1 MKKQLLF
8 LVLMMLPMVASA
20 TSQIIDGIYYN
31 LDAESQTAE
40 VAFNR
45 KNPFNGDVVIP
56 ATVTFEEV
64 EYSVTGIEA
73 RAFMSRSS
81 LTSVVLPNSLKTIGN
96 LAFARSSNLS
106 SINIP
111 DGVTSIGEQAFQNC
125 TALTSIVIPNSV
137 TTIGEEAFRSCSGL
151 TSVTIGNGL
160 TSIDQFMFYSCT
172 SLTDVT
178 IGSGVENIDEQA
190 FYGCDNITKVVLNSP
205 GIVSKDYSEER
216 SISNLFGWKVK
227 EYEIGDGVRSIG
239 DNAFWN
245 CFVMTSITL
254 SNDVTRIG
262 KSAFYNCYALTSI
275 NLPDGM
281 ETIGEGAFGYC
292 KGLTAIDIPN
302 SVKKIGKYAFYCCKG
317 LTSVII
323 PENVDSIGEQ
333 AFLGCENL
341 ESITISD
348 RTIIG
353 AQAFNATA
361 WFEAQPDGMVY
372 LGGYLYAYKGQMPE
386 NTTIDVKEG
395 TLRIMDRIFSYYY
408 NIVAVHFPN
417 SLTDIGQSA
426 FYGCT
431 KLTSIHIPTGVTH
444 IGENA
449 FNDCSGLTSITVD
462 EGNAVYDSREN
473 CNGIIETA
481 SNRLIKGIKNTT
493 IPHSVTKIGPWAFS
507 YCMDLTSVSIPNVTI
522 IEEYAFSD
530 CAALTSV
537 ELGDKLTEIGNGAFW
552 ACTGLTSIDIPQS
565 VTTIG
570 SFSFSQCTSLPSI
583 VIPNSVTAIYDG
595 AFAGCTSLSTV
606 VVGAGIRNI
615 YYATFKGCS
624 SLTDMYCYAEE
635 VLETNFNYSFEDSNY
650 KNATLHVPASV
661 LEAYKSTEPW
671 YEFASIVALTD
682 SDPNPTGIKS
692 VSNSA
697 KAIERYYTIDGKLLS
712 APQRGLNII
721 KMSDGKTRKVV
732 IK

>member
-1 MKKQLLF
+1 MKKHLLF
-8 LVLMMLPMVASA
+8 LFLMMLPVAVSA
-20 TSQIIDGIYYN
+20 TPQIIDGIYYN
-31 LDAESQTAE
+31 LNAEDQTAE

-73 RAFMSRSS
+73 KAFMSRSS
-81 LTSVVLPNSLKTIGN
+81 LTSVVLPNSLKTIGI
-96 LAFARSSNLS
+96 LAFARNSSLS

-111 DGVTSIGEQAFQNC
+111 DGVTSIGEQAFYDC

-137 TTIGEEAFRSCSGL
+137 TTIGENVFRDCSGL

-160 TSIDQFMFYSCT
+160 TSIDRFMFYCCT

-205 GIVSKDYSEER
+205 GIVSKDYSEGT

-227 EYEIGDGVRSIG
+227 EYEIGDGVTSIG

-254 SNDVTRIG
+254 PNDVTRIG
-262 KSAFYNCYALTSI
+262 KSTFSGCRALTSI

-281 ETIGEGAFGYC
+281 ETIEEGAFNGC
-292 KGLTAIDIPN
+292 TGLTAIDIPN

-348 RTIIG
+348 KTIIG
-353 AQAFNATA
+353 TQAFNATA
-361 WFEAQPDGMVY
+361 WFEAQPDGLVY
-372 LGGYLYAYKGQMPE
+372 LGGYLYAYKGQIPE

-395 TLRIMDRIFSYYY
+395 TLRIMDRVFSYY
-408 NIVAVHFPN
+408 NLVAVHFPN
-417 SLTDIGQSA
+417 SLTDIGQGA

-444 IGENA
+444 IGEYA
-449 FNDCSGLTSITVD
+449 FNGCSGLTSITVAED
-462 EGNAVYDSREN
+462 NAVFDSREN
-473 CNGIIETA
+473 SNAIIETA
-481 SNRLIKGIKNTT
+481 NNRLIFGISSTT
-493 IPHSVTKIGPWAFS
+493 IPLSVTKIGPSAFS
-507 YCMDLTSVSIPNVTI
+507 YCMGLTSVSIPNVTI
-522 IEEYAFSD
+522 IEGSAFSG

-537 ELGDKLTEIGNGAFW
+537 ELGDKLTEIENDAFW
-552 ACTGLTSIDIPQS
+552 SCTSLTSIDIPQS

-570 SFSFSQCTSLPSI
+570 SFSFSQCSALTSI
-583 VIPNSVTAIYDG
+583 IIPNSVTAIHEG

-606 VVGAGIRNI
+606 VIGAGVHQID
-615 YYATFKGCS
+615 YATFRGCS

-635 VLETNFNYSFEDSNY
+635 VLETNYNYSFEDSNY
-650 KNATLHVPASV
+650 KNATLHVPATV
-661 LEAYKSTEPW
+661 LEAYKNTEPW
-671 YEFASIVALTD
+671 YEFASIVALTND
-682 SDPNPTGIKS
+682 DPKPTGIALMTTG
-692 VSNSA
+692 NSRRSS
-697 KAIERYYTIDGKLLS
+697 AIYNLS
-712 APQRGLNII
+712 GQ
-721 KMSDGKTRKVV
+721 KVDASYHGIV
-732 IK
+732 IKNGMKVMQ

>member
-8 LVLMMLPMVASA
+8 LMLMMLPVVASA

-81 LTSVVLPNSLKTIGN
+81 LTSVVLPNSLKTIGI
-96 LAFARSSNLS
+96 LAFARNSNLS

-111 DGVTSIGEQAFQNC
+111 DGVTSIGEQAFLNC

-160 TSIDQFMFYSCT
+160 TSIDQFMFYGCT

-190 FYGCDNITKVVLNSP
+190 FYDCDNITKVVLNSP
-205 GIVSKDYSEER
+205 GIVSKDYSEGR

-245 CFVMTSITL
+245 CFVMTSITF

-262 KSAFYNCYALTSI
+262 KSAFTGCYALTSI

-281 ETIGEGAFGYC
+281 ETIGEGAFYGC

-302 SVKKIGKYAFYCCKG
+302 SVKKIEKYAFYFCKG
-317 LTSVII
+317 LSSVII

-361 WFEAQPDGMVY
+361 WFEAQPDGVVY

-395 TLRIMDRIFSYYY
+395 TLRIMDRVFSYYY
-408 NIVAVHFPN
+408 NNIVAVHFPN
-417 SLTDIGQSA
+417 SLTDIGQRVN
-426 FYGCT
+426 FYPYSDWCD
-431 KLTSIHIPTGVTH
+431 TH
-444 IGENA
+444 W
-449 FNDCSGLTSITVD
+449 
-462 EGNAVYDSREN
+462 
-473 CNGIIETA
+473 
-481 SNRLIKGIKNTT
+481 
-493 IPHSVTKIGPWAFS
+493 KI
-507 YCMDLTSVSIPNVTI
+507 YV
-522 IEEYAFSD
+522 
-530 CAALTSV
+530 
-537 ELGDKLTEIGNGAFW
+537 
-552 ACTGLTSIDIPQS
+552 
-565 VTTIG
+565 
-570 SFSFSQCTSLPSI
+570 
-583 VIPNSVTAIYDG
+583 
-595 AFAGCTSLSTV
+595 
-606 VVGAGIRNI
+606 
-615 YYATFKGCS
+615 
-624 SLTDMYCYAEE
+624 
-635 VLETNFNYSFEDSNY
+635 
-650 KNATLHVPASV
+650 
-661 LEAYKSTEPW
+661 
-671 YEFASIVALTD
+671 
-682 SDPNPTGIKS
+682 
-692 VSNSA
+692 
-697 KAIERYYTIDGKLLS
+697 
-712 APQRGLNII
+712 
-721 KMSDGKTRKVV
+721 
-732 IK
+732 

>member
-1 MKKQLLF
+1 
-8 LVLMMLPMVASA
+8 MLPVVASA

-73 RAFMSRSS
+73 KAFMSRSS
-81 LTSVVLPNSLKTIGN
+81 LTSVVLPNSLKTIGI
-96 LAFARSSNLS
+96 LAFARNSNLS

-111 DGVTSIGEQAFQNC
+111 DGVTSIGEQAFLNC

-160 TSIDQFMFYSCT
+160 TSIDQFMFYGCT

-245 CFVMTSITL
+245 CFVMTSITF

-262 KSAFYNCYALTSI
+262 KSAFTGCYALTSI

-281 ETIGEGAFGYC
+281 ETIGEGAFYGC

-302 SVKKIGKYAFYCCKG
+302 SVKKIGKYAFYFCKG
-317 LTSVII
+317 LSSVII

-353 AQAFNATA
+353 TQAFNATA
-361 WFEAQPDGMVY
+361 WFEAQPDGVVY

-395 TLRIMDRIFSYYY
+395 TLRIMDRVFSYYY
-408 NIVAVHFPN
+408 NNIVAVHFPN
-417 SLTDIGQSA
+417 SLTDIGQRA
-426 FYGCT
+426 FSDCT

-444 IGENA
+444 IGEYA
-449 FNDCSGLTSITVD
+449 FIGCSGLTSITVD

-570 SFSFSQCTSLPSI
+570 SFSFSQCTSLSSI
-583 VIPNSVTAIYDG
+583 VIPNSVTAIHDG

-615 YYATFKGCS
+615 YYATFRGCS

-650 KNATLHVPASV
+650 KNATLHVPATV

-682 SDPNPTGIKS
+682 SDPNPTGIKN